1 MCIKN
6 MRCFFLRA
14 QSQMNENMITYRK
27 TKKGIRQKRAMEKE
41 TITKDKKIKENQKE
55 TTALQ
60 VIPAEQRKDW
70 VSLAF
75 VQAGICVCVPAF
87 LLGAMLAEAMPIWSA
102 IISGSLG
109 YLVVVIGMVIT
120 GMMGCDLGVPSC
132 TACEAGFG
140 KKGAR
145 FIVSIIFAVN
155 LIGWFGIQNGVCG
168 EAFTNGLQAMTGI
181 HVPVVVSN
189 TVWGLIMLLTAVYGM
204 SALEKLDKI
213 SIPLL
218 MIIMLFGL
226 YLAFKIYGR
235 QGLET
240 ETVQTMSFMSGV
252 ALSFNFTAVGTINAA
267 DYTRFQKSRKDTVK
281 SVFYGVFPMGVIT
294 LIMGILLTKISGE
307 YDISMVLI
315 NVGLPLFGI
324 AAMIISTWTTNSTN
338 AYSGGLNIVMAFK
351 LKDNKR
357 REATLV
363 AGILGIVL
371 CNIGVLSHIEGVL
384 SLLSYVV
391 CPIGGV
397 IIADYWIVGK
407 GKKENFR
414 PVDGV
419 NWCGVIS
426 WFSGALCAYFL
437 VKVEFSG
444 IIIGGIVYL
453 ILEKFMPSTSRDGIC
468 EQ

>member
-1 MCIKN
+1 MCMCIKN
-6 MRCFFLRA
+6 ICRFFLRA

-41 TITKDKKIKENQKE
+41 KITKDKLTKENKKE

-60 VIPAEQRKDW
+60 AISADERKDW
-70 VSLAF
+70 ISLAF

-87 LLGAMLAEAMPIWSA
+87 LLGAMLAEAMPIWPA

-189 TVWGLIMLLTAVYGM
+189 TVWGLIMLLTAVFGM
-204 SALEKLDKI
+204 TA
-213 SIPLL
+213 
-218 MIIMLFGL
+218 
-226 YLAFKIYGR
+226 
-235 QGLET
+235 LET
-240 ETVQTMSFMSGV
+240 ETVQTMSFMGGV

-315 NVGLPLFGI
+315 DVGLPLFGI

-338 AYSGGLNIVMAFK
+338 AYSGGLNIVMAFN

-357 REATLV
+357 REATLI

-407 GKKENFR
+407 GKKQNFR

-426 WFSGALCAYFL
+426 WFIGALCAYFL